1 MRCKDIRNVHDFEGF
16 KLQLEG
22 ECLGWRGL
30 NLKRRPVTL
39 IVTQVTS
46 CVFSPFAGTHYFVA
60 GMSQVTSYS
69 LALLKL
75 MDERYE
81 STRQPPLGIARRVG
95 AESSTFDMPAH
106 KILLALITHAQSP
119 ETIAK
124 EFVN

>member
-1 MRCKDIRNVHDFEGF
+1 MFG
-16 KLQLEG
+16 LE
-22 ECLGWRGL
+22 
-30 NLKRRPVTL
+30 RRPVTL

-46 CVFSPFAGTHYFVA
+46 CVFSPFAGTHFVA

-106 KILLALITHAQSP
+106 KILIALITHAQSP

-124 EFVN
+124 ELLIEIGKCGNGLVEALGCFADLISYLLDVF